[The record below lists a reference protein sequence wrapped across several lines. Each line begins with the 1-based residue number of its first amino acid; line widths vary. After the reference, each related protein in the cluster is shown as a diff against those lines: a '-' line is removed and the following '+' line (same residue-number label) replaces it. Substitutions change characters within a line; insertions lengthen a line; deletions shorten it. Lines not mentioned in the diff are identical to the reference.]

1 MTEQPK
7 SGSVY
12 RTIRTIDG
20 DMLDVICLNHYG
32 HAHRYVEA
40 VLNSNPGL
48 ADQGA
53 VLSAGTIILL
63 PDLTELGHQE
73 AAVRLWD

>member
-1 MTEQPK
+1 MMEQLI
-7 SGSVY
+7 SGSAY
-12 RTIRTIDG
+12 RTIDG

-32 HAHRYVEA
+32 HAHRYYVEA
-40 VLNSNPGL
+40 VLNANPGL

-53 VLSAGTIILL
+53 ELHAGIVIVL
-63 PDLTELGHQE
+63 PELTELSHQE

>member
-1 MTEQPK
+1 MTEQPL

-12 RTIRTIDG
+12 RAMDG
-20 DMLDVICLNHYG
+20 DMLDVICLSHYG

-40 VLNSNPGL
+40 VLSANPRL
-48 ADQGA
+48 ADQGP
-53 VLSAGTIILL
+53 VLSAGIIIVL
-63 PDLTELGHQE
+63 PDLIDLGHQE

>member
-1 MTEQPK
+1 MEQPI

-20 DMLDVICLNHYG
+20 DMLDVICLSHYG

-40 VLNSNPGL
+40 VLNANPGL

-53 VLSAGTIILL
+53 VLPAGIIIVL
-63 PDLTELGHQE
+63 PDLIELNHQE
-73 AAVRLWD
+73 VAVRLWD

>member
-1 MTEQPK
+1 MTGQPI
-7 SGSVY
+7 SGSIY

-40 VLNSNPGL
+40 VLADNPGL
-48 ADQGA
+48 ADHGP
-53 VLSAGTIILL
+53 VLSAGIIMVL
-63 PDLTELGHQE
+63 PDLTELRHQE

>member
-1 MTEQPK
+1 MTEQLL

-12 RTIRTIDG
+12 RTIDG
-20 DMLDVICLNHYG
+20 DMLDVICLSHYG

-40 VLNSNPGL
+40 VLNANPGL
-48 ADQGA
+48 AEQGA
-53 VLSAGTIILL
+53 VLSAGIVIVL
-63 PDLTELGHQE
+63 PDLTELNHQE

>member
-1 MTEQPK
+1 MMEQPI
-7 SGSVY
+7 SGSIH

-32 HAHRYVEA
+32 HARRYVES
-40 VLNSNPGL
+40 VLNANPGL
-48 ADQGA
+48 ADQGS
-53 VLSAGTIILL
+53 VLSAGITIVL
-63 PDLTELGHQE
+63 PELTELHHQE

>member
-1 MTEQPK
+1 MMEQPV
-7 SGSVY
+7 SRSVY

-20 DMLDVICLNHYG
+20 DMLDVICLHHYG

-40 VLNSNPGL
+40 VLSANPGL
-48 ADQGA
+48 ADQGP
-53 VLSAGTIILL
+53 VLSAGIVIVL
-63 PDLTELGHQE
+63 PDLAELGHQE

>member
-1 MTEQPK
+1 MTGQPI
-7 SGSVY
+7 SGSIY

-32 HAHRYVEA
+32 HAHRYVET
-40 VLNSNPGL
+40 VLAANPGL
-48 ADQGA
+48 ADQGP
-53 VLSAGTIILL
+53 VLPAGIVIVL
-63 PDLTELGHQE
+63 PDLTELRHQE

>member
-1 MTEQPK
+1 MMEQPI

-12 RTIRTIDG
+12 RTIRTTDG
-20 DMLDVICLNHYG
+20 DMLDVICLSHYG
-32 HAHRYVEA
+32 HANRYVEA
-40 VLNSNPGL
+40 VLNANPGL

-53 VLSAGTIILL
+53 VLSAGITIVL
-63 PDLTELGHQE
+63 PDLTELRHQE